1 MVDGKLASSP
11 GCATSELCAMRQVGL
26 CVPELSLLIC
36 KMGLLDQIS
45 SGFLPTLKLCFSFF
59 WLDPWKK
66 HTGLSSSWPM
76 DHRGPFLGGLG

>member
-1 MVDGKLASSP
+1 
-11 GCATSELCAMRQVGL
+11 MRQVGL

-45 SGFLPTLKLCFSFF
+45 SGFLQTLKLCFSFF

-66 HTGLSSSWPM
+66 LTGLSSSWPM
-76 DHRGPFLGGLG
+76 DHREPFLRRLG